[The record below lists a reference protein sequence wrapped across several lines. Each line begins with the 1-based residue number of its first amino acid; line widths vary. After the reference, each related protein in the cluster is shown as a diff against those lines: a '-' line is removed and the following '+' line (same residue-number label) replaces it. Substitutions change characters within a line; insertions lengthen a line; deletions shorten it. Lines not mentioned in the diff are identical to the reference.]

1 MKRPAAAPFKNLPSP
16 TKARSAA
23 AACKKPSPKTKKKVT
38 LPLSETPEGK
48 DATFSALPTPIKV
61 RGQKTKRLTSDIAAK
76 VDADGKHDGKPKGR
90 LLTVD
95 EAMSLFLNTDF
106 K

>member
-48 DATFSALPTPIKV
+48 
-61 RGQKTKRLTSDIAAK
+61 GQKTKRLTSDIAAK